1 VTALAGGASSRTALE
16 QRFLQAL
23 KARDTA
29 GLEGLTLTR
38 AEFAWLYYPTVP
50 SGLSETG
57 LRPQLMW
64 MMLQENTR
72 KGLRVVLDSL
82 GGKELPRAEYHC
94 TGPAVEGDNR
104 IWYPCV
110 FTRVTGRDTLRY
122 RLFGP
127 IIERDGRFKLVSLA
141 NTLD

>member
-1 VTALAGGASSRTALE
+1 M
-16 QRFLQAL
+16 
-23 KARDTA
+23 
-29 GLEGLTLTR
+29 TLTQ

-64 MMLQENTR
+64 MMLQENSR
-72 KGLRVVLDSL
+72 KGLQVALDSL
-82 GGKELPRAEYHC
+82 GGKPLARARYRCE
-94 TGPAVEGDNR
+94 GPDTQGNNR

-110 FTRVTGRDTLRY
+110 FTRIEGPDTVRY

-127 IIERDGRFKLVSLA
+127 IIERAGRYKLVSLA
-141 NTLD
+141 NTLN